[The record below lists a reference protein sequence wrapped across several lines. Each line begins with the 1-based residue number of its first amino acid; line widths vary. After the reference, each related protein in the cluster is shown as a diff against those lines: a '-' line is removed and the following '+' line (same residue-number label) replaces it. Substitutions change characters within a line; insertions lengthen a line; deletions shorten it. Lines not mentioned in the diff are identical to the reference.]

1 MREIG
6 TEAVMSAEIRR
17 RMNDEGW
24 NCEIAGRVLA
34 RRRKTVRFR
43 AFAGA
48 FSGAA
53 LAAALAVFVIL
64 PGRVDT
70 GTGMMYN
77 FVSDQVNGAYDDVFT
92 AGVKPDPAAT
102 EFATLDATDAFIDSV
117 MVER

>member
-1 MREIG
+1 MKENNA
-6 TEAVMSAEIRR
+6 EAVMSAEIRR
-17 RMNDEGW
+17 RLNDDGW
-24 NCEIAGRVLA
+24 NYEMAEKVLA

-43 AFAGA
+43 ALTGA

-53 LAAALAVFVIL
+53 LAAALAFFVIL

-70 GTGMMYN
+70 GTGVMYN
-77 FVSDQVNGAYDDVFT
+77 FVSAQVNGAYEDVFT
-92 AGVKPDPAAT
+92 AGVKPDTTAT